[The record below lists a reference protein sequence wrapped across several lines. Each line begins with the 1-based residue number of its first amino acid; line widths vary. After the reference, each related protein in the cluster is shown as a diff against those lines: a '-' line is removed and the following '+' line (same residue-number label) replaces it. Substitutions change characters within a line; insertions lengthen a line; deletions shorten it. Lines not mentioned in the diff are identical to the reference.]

1 MQMKFSVQ
9 GPNLNNAKNTTAEGM
24 KTVLWKAMI
33 KMEEIAK
40 LKAPVDTGNL
50 KNRIH
55 LNPLQQGATEYT
67 LSDGVEYGVYVE
79 YGTKPHYVPLTPL
92 LGWAGRVLKDKN
104 AAFAVRAKISKVGTS
119 AQPFF
124 RPALHEVQQVWLP
137 IIKNEVFGKQ

>member
-1 MQMKFSVQ
+1 MKMTFNIHMPTMQ
-9 GPNLNNAKNTTAEGM
+9 NLKVNSEEGL
-24 KTVLWKAMI
+24 KRVLWKAMT

-55 LNPLQQGATEYT
+55 LNPIQYGAKTYT

-79 YGTKPHYVPLTPL
+79 YGTKPHHVPITPL
-92 LGWAGRVLKDKN
+92 MGWAGRVLGDPK
-104 AAFAVRAKISKVGTS
+104 AAYAIRAKISQYGTQ

-137 IIKNEVFGKQ
+137 IFRKQVFGA